1 MAKSTNAKV
10 TSASTGTTR
19 RARKLDVT
27 KRILQKML
35 TTNTGTHMLDSGGA
49 YGRNWER
56 NQGIDFEASPAAT
69 LEFWDRDGSPDIVGT
84 LSVYHWLADRLEY
97 DAKLDRRFYRW
108 ATRGSR
114 ADDPWLASA
123 EEFVEHLAK
132 HYDGV
137 HRPEIAGIYGED
149 KPFTVNTYNGEDM
162 LSQTLQY
169 VYFTLDGEPYV
180 LLQIHGGCDVRGGY
194 TRPYAFRVSGMH
206 DETSILDNAKGT
218 IYCTGNSPA
227 EDGNEQ
233 LDAFPETIVT
243 SGVHGWTTDDTSH
256 WYYEGSAG
264 FNAGTQLDEYDSTSD
279 ESERGQGK
287 LYIDD
292 DRNGYCPKCGG
303 KLALSAY

>member
-10 TSASTGTTR
+10 TS
-19 RARKLDVT
+19 T
-27 KRILQKML
+27 KRVLQKML
-35 TTNTGTHMLDSGGA
+35 TTNTGVHMLDSGGA

-56 NQGIDFEASPAAT
+56 NQGVDFEASPAAT
-69 LEFWDRDGSPDIVGT
+69 LEFWDRDGSPDIIGT
-84 LSVYHWLADRLEY
+84 FSVYHWLADRLEY
-97 DAKLDRRFYRW
+97 DAKLDRRFHRW
-108 ATRGSR
+108 ATRPSR

-123 EEFVEHLAK
+123 EEFVEHLANDTDDFGD
-132 HYDGV
+132 HATV
-137 HRPEIAGIYGED
+137 AGLYGED

-162 LSQTLQY
+162 LSQTIQY
-169 VYFTLDGEPYV
+169 VYFTMNGDAYV

-194 TRPYAFRVSGMH
+194 TRPYAFRVGGMH
-206 DETSILDNAKGT
+206 DETSILDNAQGT

-233 LDAFPETIVT
+233 LNAFPETIVT
-243 SGVHGWTTDDTSH
+243 SGEHYWHTDDTSH

-264 FNAGTQLDEYDSTSD
+264 LNAGTQLEDYDSTSD

-292 DRNGYCPKCGG
+292 DCNGYCPKCGG
-303 KLALSAY
+303 KLVLSAY